1 MPFNFPSEGGEVL
14 KVECILSP
22 QLLRYHMQN
31 IEGFRQVQPLGA
43 NLELTDG
50 ETGRTN
56 EIAISVTRVKNT
68 GLIVATVGRY
78 SPILKDQLI
87 PEGWES
93 AVYIATY
100 QHVGQISS
108 LLESFVDAL
117 QVCFIYESGKDVFV
131 HKESMMDYLLG
142 NPIAH
147 FVL

>member
-1 MPFNFPSEGGEVL
+1 ML

-31 IEGFRQVQPLGA
+31 IEGFRQVQALGPLMG
-43 NLELTDG
+43 LTHE
-50 ETGRTN
+50 ETGRTH
-56 EIAISVTRVKNT
+56 EIAISVSRIKNT

-78 SPILKDQLI
+78 SPMLKDQLI
-87 PEGWES
+87 PEGCES
-93 AVYIATY
+93 AVYMATY

-117 QVCFIYESGKDVFV
+117 QVCFIYESGKDLYM
-131 HKESMMDYLLG
+131 HKEAMMEYLLG